1 MKTTLR
7 LTKAFYNGASAF
19 SKGRLKEMKEQK
31 QGWLGPLAVIGITIG
46 IVSVFRLLLGIY
58 SMIQLVSLSLD
69 KPWVMLFFALS
80 ASGLFIFIFSFL
92 YALSILF
99 QAKDLRLLQTLPVT
113 SLQLLASRLLSLYLF
128 LLPWYLTFILPAFV
142 VQVRASGI
150 DLLALLAMVLIAF
163 FSQTV
168 PIMLSGALSML
179 LVHST
184 GTFRRKTL
192 IETMMMLLFLVV
204 FIGIQSVISRVAV
217 DPEATEQMILALLNK
232 RLETLSRV
240 LFLPTAFARGLQE
253 PLRLLFALALTL
265 LACALLGI
273 GMRWRYERILSNDSV
288 SITGTKDR
296 VSGRAKRAGDGRMRP
311 VWVSLVFKD
320 LSVIAS
326 NSTFLTES
334 TMQAFILPVLL
345 GIMYAGNS
353 VTELEGIIDT
363 VSALPF
369 FELALLGLFLL
380 FVSLGSLSSTSIS
393 REGSSFSLTRLLPVS
408 ADTHLA
414 AKVVLQ
420 YLFFIPMV
428 LSFFVLSTL
437 FFDIGAM
444 RILLIILVGMLC
456 AAPSVLFALYIDCRR
471 PLLNWSNPA
480 QAMKQNL
487 NVLVS
492 MGVNLL
498 YLALLALLA
507 FALYLLQVSV
517 SVILLSL
524 CVGGIGI
531 LSLVVPLLRRAAYD
545 CFSPS

>member
-7 LTKAFYNGASAF
+7 LTKAFFNGASAF
-19 SKGRLKEMKEQK
+19 SKGRLKEMKDQK

-58 SMIQLVSLSLD
+58 SMIQMVSLSLD
-69 KPWVMLFFALS
+69 KPYVMLFCALS
-80 ASGLFIFIFSFL
+80 ASGLFIFVFSFL

-128 LLPWYLTFILPAFV
+128 LLPWYLTLILPAFV
-142 VQVRASGI
+142 VQIRAGGI
-150 DLLALLAMVLIAF
+150 DLLSLLAMVLIAF
-163 FSQTV
+163 LSQTV

-192 IETMMMLLFLVV
+192 IETVMMLLFLVV
-204 FIGIQSVISRVAV
+204 FIIIQSVISRVAV
-217 DPEATEQMILALLNK
+217 DPEATEQMILSLLDQQ
-232 RLETLSRV
+232 LETLSRV
-240 LFLPTAFARGLQE
+240 LLLPTAFARGLQE
-253 PLRLLFALALTL
+253 PLQLLFALALSL

-296 VSGRAKRAGDGRMRP
+296 VSGRVKRAGDRRMRP

-334 TMQAFILPVLL
+334 TMQALILPVLL

-353 VTELEGIIDT
+353 MAELEGLITTI
-363 VSALPF
+363 SSLPF
-369 FELALLGLFLL
+369 IELALLAILLL

-408 ADTHLA
+408 SGTHLV
-414 AKVVLQ
+414 AKIVLQ
-420 YLFFIPMV
+420 YLFFIPLAV
-428 LSFFVLSTL
+428 SFFVLSTF
-437 FFDIGAM
+437 FFDIGGMKNLFLVAAGL
-444 RILLIILVGMLC
+444 ICALPCVLLALLI
-456 AAPSVLFALYIDCRR
+456 DCKR

-487 NVLVS
+487 NVVVS

-498 YLALLALLA
+498 YLALLALVA
-507 FALYLLQVSV
+507 FALYLLQVPMTII
-517 SVILLSL
+517 ILAV
-524 CVGGIGI
+524 CVQAIGLLALI
-531 LSLVVPLLRRAAYD
+531 VPRLMKAAEV
-545 CFSPS
+545 CFSAS